1 MTSSVKNK
9 AARSQTVNLDTL
21 ILWITGASSGLGEA
35 LAIEFAKHGTT
46 LILSG
51 RNSEKL
57 ETVKQKCNDSH
68 KHFTVAFDI
77 LDNEQTIQAYRQV
90 KTYLTDNDLKIDWL
104 INNAGVSQ
112 RSLIM
117 DTSEQVERQLMEINY
132 FSQTRLSRLVLPEMI
147 AQGGGKI
154 VMVSSVAGLLGTQYR
169 GAYGAAKA
177 AIHMWANSLRAE
189 LSNKNIEVAT
199 IFPGFVNTNVSINAL
214 VGDGTT
220 QGTMDEA
227 TGKGLSAEAFAKQVV
242 QALVAGEE
250 YIIVAGQKEKLATF
264 INRLS
269 PTHLYK
275 IIRKV
280 KVK

>member
-1 MTSSVKNK
+1 
-9 AARSQTVNLDTL
+9 
-21 ILWITGASSGLGEA
+21 
-35 LAIEFAKHGTT
+35 
-46 LILSG
+46 
-51 RNSEKL
+51 
-57 ETVKQKCNDSH
+57 
-68 KHFTVAFDI
+68 
-77 LDNEQTIQAYRQV
+77 
-90 KTYLTDNDLKIDWL
+90 
-104 INNAGVSQ
+104 
-112 RSLIM
+112 
-117 DTSEQVERQLMEINY
+117 
-132 FSQTRLSRLVLPEMI
+132 
-147 AQGGGKI
+147 
-154 VMVSSVAGLLGTQYR
+154 
-169 GAYGAAKA
+169 
-177 AIHMWANSLRAE
+177 MWANSLRAE

-242 QALVAGEE
+242 QALAAGEE

-269 PTHLYK
+269 PAHLYK